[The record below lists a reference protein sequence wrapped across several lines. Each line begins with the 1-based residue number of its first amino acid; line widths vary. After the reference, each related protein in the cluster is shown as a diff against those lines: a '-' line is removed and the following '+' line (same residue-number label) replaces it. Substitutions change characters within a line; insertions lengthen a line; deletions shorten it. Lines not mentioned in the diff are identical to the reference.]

1 MLKIILIMLCGIG
14 VGYLFRK
21 KDTSA
26 IGRVITVLI
35 WSLLL
40 LLGMEVGGNPH
51 IINGLQTLGWEALLL
66 TLAGCMGSIVLA
78 WGLWVIT
85 GKGGDA

>member
-26 IGRVITVLI
+26 IGRVITFLI
-35 WSLLL
+35 WALLF
-40 LLGMEVGGNPH
+40 LLGLEVGGNPH
-51 IINGLQTLGWEALLL
+51 IINGLADPWLGS
-66 TLAGCMGSIVLA
+66 LASHPRRVHGQHSARMGIV
-78 WGLWVIT
+78 GDN
-85 GKGGDA
+85 GKRR